1 VRKPR
6 KAKPQAMPEWML
18 QAAFIAELHAL
29 EAEGWPVTCAGDM
42 NAGRRGYAEA
52 AKCKAMGL
60 TKGETDTRIYLPEGK
75 TLLVE
80 IKPHDKKL
88 SEDQEK
94 RHKRLRDLGH
104 NVTTVYLLD
113 PQEARTIARSLVT
126 AWVTLGGWI

>member
-6 KAKPQAMPEWML
+6 KAKSQAIPEWML

-29 EAEGWPVTCAGDM
+29 EAEGWPITCAGDM
-42 NAGRRGYAEA
+42 NAGR
-52 AKCKAMGL
+52 
-60 TKGETDTRIYLPEGK
+60 
-75 TLLVE
+75 LLVE

-104 NVTTVYLLD
+104 NVTTVYLRD
-113 PQEARTIARSLVT
+113 PQEARTTARSLVT